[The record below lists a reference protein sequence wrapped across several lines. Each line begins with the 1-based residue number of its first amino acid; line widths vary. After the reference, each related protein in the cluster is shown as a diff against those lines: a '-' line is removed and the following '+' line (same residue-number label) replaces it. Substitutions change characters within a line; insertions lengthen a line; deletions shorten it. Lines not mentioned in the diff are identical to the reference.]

1 MKQKRKKA
9 LVLGV
14 TGQDG
19 SFMAR
24 LLLKKKYIVHGFIRK
39 SATGNTKNILDIIN
53 KEKNFIIHHGDLL
66 DFSSVT
72 NAISNIKPD
81 DKVLHIG
88 GLTGYVTSLLCKLS
102 NNVIVIENDEQ
113 LMIELKNNLKKNNLV
128 NVETIN
134 RDLELGYEEKSP
146 YDIILIDCP
155 LKHLPNLVLN
165 QLNPDYGKLLMID
178 KINNDL
184 GKGIKITNI
193 NNNFNKEILFD
204 TFSKFTLYTKKEE
217 FIF

>member
-1 MKQKRKKA
+1 MNFE
-9 LVLGV
+9 
-14 TGQDG
+14 T
-19 SFMAR
+19 AR
-24 LLLKKKYIVHGFIRK
+24 NSMVENQLRPNKIADLR
-39 SATGNTKNILDIIN
+39 IIN
-53 KEKNFIIHHGDLL
+53 IFNEVAKEEFLRDELKEIAYSDDDIELTSNRGYLKNLHIAQLIQF
-66 DFSSVT
+66 
-72 NAISNIKPD
+72 SNIKPD

>member
-1 MKQKRKKA
+1 MNFE
-9 LVLGV
+9 
-14 TGQDG
+14 T
-19 SFMAR
+19 AR
-24 LLLKKKYIVHGFIRK
+24 NSMVENQLRPNKIVDLR
-39 SATGNTKNILDIIN
+39 IIN
-53 KEKNFIIHHGDLL
+53 IFNEVAKEEFLRDELKEIAYSDDDIELTSNRGYLKNLHIAQLIQF
-66 DFSSVT
+66 
-72 NAISNIKPD
+72 SNIKPD

-128 NVETIN
+128 NVEIIN

-155 LKHLPNLVLN
+155 LKYLPNLVLN

>member
-1 MKQKRKKA
+1 MNFE
-9 LVLGV
+9 
-14 TGQDG
+14 T
-19 SFMAR
+19 AR
-24 LLLKKKYIVHGFIRK
+24 NSMVENQLRPNKIADLRIINIFNEVAKEEFLRDELKKIAYSDDDIELTSNRGYL
-39 SATGNTKNILDIIN
+39 KNLHIAQLIQ
-53 KEKNFIIHHGDLL
+53 F
-66 DFSSVT
+66 
-72 NAISNIKPD
+72 SNIKPD

-155 LKHLPNLVLN
+155 LKNLPNLVLN